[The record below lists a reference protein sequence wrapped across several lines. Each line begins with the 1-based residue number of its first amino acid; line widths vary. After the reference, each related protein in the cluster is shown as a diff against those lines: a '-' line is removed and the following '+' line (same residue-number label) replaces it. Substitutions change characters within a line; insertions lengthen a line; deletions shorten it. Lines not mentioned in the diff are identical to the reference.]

1 VFALS
6 VLVFPLYCVQLTA
19 APAGAVYYV
28 DGVTG
33 NDFNGGT
40 AGAPWRTIQKAA
52 NTLVAGETAIVNA
65 GTYYERVLVTRS
77 GTAGNL
83 ITFQALGNVLM
94 QGFNIQA
101 SYIKVDG
108 FEIANI
114 PAVDYTNRSNGS
126 GVYLLGSN
134 SEITNNYIHQTPAAG
149 IYLEPSG
156 TSNNLI
162 GANRIVSAV
171 ECGIFAQGNN
181 NLVVSNDIS
190 HTRAVAGSDAD
201 GIRFFGTGST
211 IRKNYIHDIVAAD
224 SPGQI
229 LNIDAIQTWGPAD
242 SVTIEQNMFDVPGD
256 NMQGAMISISVAPVQ
271 NLTFRNNIFINGSQT
286 PPGPAIN
293 IMGYSGTGLLNT
305 VFNTIIANN
314 TFVRTG
320 GNNLAY
326 CVNLHD
332 GVQNATV
339 MNNVFYN
346 CGGSLFGYVST
357 APLFGG
363 TTSGITIGNNSVFTT
378 NGVPPLGGANPSD
391 VWMVDPMFVNT
402 ATRDF
407 HPQAASPLINT
418 GATLPQATNDYDGV
432 ARPQGT
438 APDIGAFEFSSSS
451 TGSLAKSN
459 TMTRNSANFDP
470 NNAVGHLW
478 DGCLSGSAT
487 CTAGGMGIGS
497 FWIEFDFGGLQNL
510 TSARLFGDAD
520 GTWWSYS
527 WTLQYKSNAT
537 DAWSTAFSNV
547 NALFDAWST
556 QSLSVTARYVRV
568 EVFGNPATRDTE
580 ARELEIYGTPAQ
592 PANRPPTVN
601 AGPDQTI
608 TLPASANLNGTAS
621 DDGMPA
627 GSTMTTTWSK
637 VSGPGTVTFG
647 NVNAKSTTASFSTA
661 GTYVLRLTASDGQ
674 LSSTDDV
681 SIVVNPANQPPP
693 NQPPTVNAGPDQTIT
708 LPASAN
714 LNGTASDDGLPAGST
729 LTTTWSKV
737 SGPGTVTF
745 GNVNARSTTA
755 SFSTAGTYV
764 LRLSGS
770 DGQLSSSDDVAIA
783 VNPASGGGPASYVDA
798 STGNDS
804 NPGTSSAPWRT
815 IQKAANTVNAGAT
828 VNVRAGTYNERVTV
842 SRSGSAGSL
851 MTFQAQGTVVMNGF
865 SISGSYVRVD
875 GFEIANVAASGVNP
889 SAYAGIFTS
898 GDFNEARNN
907 YIHDMGAWGVYLDT
921 AASNNTIMNNRIFRP
936 GHCGMW
942 VHGTGHLIEGN
953 DISRSQQHPPN
964 WTSQPS
970 WVDADGIVIEGSG
983 HTFRKNTIHDIY
995 PGDPGQTD
1003 PHTDCFQIP
1012 SVTVSNIIIEQNT
1025 CRNLPPGPTGRG
1037 TQASM
1042 FQGTISNVTIRN
1054 NLVRDISR
1062 GFNFDG
1068 SPGPITGLNIVNNTF
1083 VRLSDSGVDFGNSSV
1098 ANAVVKNNIFQSV
1111 RSPYVALGGNSSAGV
1126 GNNLSY
1132 PASSNFPGDLSAT
1145 DPRFVSL
1152 GGNDFHLQ
1160 DTSPAINRGANL
1172 SVVTND
1178 FDGVAR
1184 PQGPAYDIG
1193 SFEFSNGGGS
1203 TPPPTTGS
1211 LANSTT
1217 MVANSGN
1224 FDPNNPVTHL
1234 WDGCLQGTPSCT
1246 AGAFGIP
1253 SFWIEFDLGS
1263 LYDLTSARLFGDAT
1277 GQWWST
1283 TWQLQYRQSPSDPW
1297 STAFSG
1303 VNAFMNDWSTQS
1315 LTVTARYVRVEV
1327 FGNPNGPATEARELE
1342 IYGTL
1347 R

>member
-1 VFALS
+1 MKRRIASHSVGTIVFALS

-65 GTYYERVLVTRS
+65 GTYYERVLVTGS
-77 GTAGNL
+77 GIAGSL
-83 ITFQALGNVLM
+83 ITFQTQGNVLM

-101 SYIKVDG
+101 SHIKVDG

-256 NMQGAMISISVAPVQ
+256 NMQGAMISISAPPVQ
-271 NLTFRNNIFINGSQT
+271 NLTFRNNIFMNGSQT
-286 PPGPAIN
+286 PLGSAIN

-305 VFNTIIANN
+305 VLNTIIANN

-339 MNNVFYN
+339 MNNAFYN

-378 NGVPPLGGANPSD
+378 DGVPPLGGANPND
-391 VWMVDPMFVNT
+391 VWMVDPMFLNM

-407 HPQAASPLINT
+407 HIQAASPLINT
-418 GATLPQATNDYDGV
+418 GATLPQVTNDYDGV
-432 ARPQGT
+432 SRPQGG
-438 APDIGAFEFSSSS
+438 AYDIGALEASSSS

-459 TMTRNSANFDP
+459 TMTRNSANFNP
-470 NNAVGHLW
+470 NNPVEHLW
-478 DGCLSGSAT
+478 DGCLSGLAS
-487 CTAGGMGIGS
+487 CTAGNTGIGS
-497 FWIEFDFGGLQNL
+497 FWIEFDFGALQNL

-547 NALFDAWST
+547 NALFDGWST

-592 PANRPPTVN
+592 PSNRPPTVN

-621 DDGMPA
+621 DDG
-627 GSTMTTTWSK
+627 
-637 VSGPGTVTFG
+637 
-647 NVNAKSTTASFSTA
+647 
-661 GTYVLRLTASDGQ
+661 Q
-674 LSSTDDV
+674 
-681 SIVVNPANQPPP
+681 
-693 NQPPTVNAGPDQTIT
+693 
-708 LPASAN
+708 
-714 LNGTASDDGLPAGST
+714 PAGST

-737 SGPGTVTF
+737 SGPGSVTF

-875 GFEIANVAASGVNP
+875 GFEIANVAASGANP
-889 SAYAGIFTS
+889 SAHAGIFTS

-936 GHCGMW
+936 GHCGIW
-942 VHGTGHLIEGN
+942 VHGTGHMIEGN

-995 PGDPGQTD
+995 PGNPGQTD

-1068 SPGPITGLNIVNNTF
+1068 STGPITGLNIVNNTF

-1145 DPRFVSL
+1145 DPRFVNL

-1184 PQGPAYDIG
+1184 PQGPANDIG